1 MKNTLTQLF
10 WPRSCLKKE
19 GYIIGWPIHG
29 FICCV
34 ISVSATPYNT
44 LNQTLAELGEKAE
57 ILGIVGKETEAVDA
71 KSTSDLWISAEVF
84 NESLI
89 LTELYCCGYKYKAN
103 AHIIFFEDIFPPSDP
118 VNLLYPNV
126 FHRKIMNYSTKL
138 KKPELSTFQLVSE
151 KINRSHFVSI
161 RINKQ
166 LNFSVQDYKSTKF
179 EVPFITFA
187 ILLMKT
193 LSECAYFIYLYEW
206 PGCKI
211 SIKSLPFRSQF
222 VQQLISR
229 ESLLRTWD
237 NNRKQPLPVFGGPYL
252 SRLHADSILRT
263 NSALFTIVCDFML
276 GLVLLLLLCYF
287 SADALVLVH
296 TLGSTIHIE
305 VLKSEVNWLMGLPAG
320 FKPNEAL
327 DNAVGTNILRL
338 IDYWNLVTTYLTSF
352 EIEIVQFFAVFGLFG
367 ISFQLA
373 LLSDLIDFCTLHM

>member
-1 MKNTLTQLF
+1 M
-10 WPRSCLKKE
+10 
-19 GYIIGWPIHG
+19 
-29 FICCV
+29 
-34 ISVSATPYNT
+34 ISISATPYNT
-44 LNQTLAELGEKAE
+44 LNQILVELGEKAE
-57 ILGIVGKETEAVDA
+57 ILGIVGKETETVDA

-84 NESLI
+84 NDSLI

-103 AHIIFFEDIFPPSDP
+103 AHIIFFEDIFSLFDP

-138 KKPELSTFQLVSE
+138 KKPELSTFQLVCE

-166 LNFSVQDYKSTKF
+166 LNFNVQDYQGISF
-179 EVPFITFA
+179 EVPVITFS
-187 ILLMKT
+187 ILLIKT
-193 LSECAYFIYLYEW
+193 LSEFVYFVYLYEW
-206 PGCKI
+206 PGCKL

-222 VQQLISR
+222 IQQLTSR
-229 ESLLRTWD
+229 LSLLRLWD
-237 NNRKQPLPVFGGPYL
+237 NNRKHPRSVFGGPYL

-263 NSALFTIVCDFML
+263 NSSLFTIVCDFMF
-276 GLVLLLLLCYF
+276 GLIFLFLLYYF
-287 SADALVLVH
+287 SADALAIVH

-327 DNAVGTNILRL
+327 DNAVGSNILRL

-352 EIEIVQFFAVFGLFG
+352 EIQIVQFFAVFGLFG